1 MGKPSILLLPWNP
14 DWRWELEGSFTI
26 WYGNMHIIRQ
36 KTKGDWK
43 PVFDETKQILENYLI
58 RHLDVID

>member
-1 MGKPSILLLPWNP
+1 
-14 DWRWELEGSFTI
+14 
-26 WYGNMHIIRQ
+26 MHIIRQ